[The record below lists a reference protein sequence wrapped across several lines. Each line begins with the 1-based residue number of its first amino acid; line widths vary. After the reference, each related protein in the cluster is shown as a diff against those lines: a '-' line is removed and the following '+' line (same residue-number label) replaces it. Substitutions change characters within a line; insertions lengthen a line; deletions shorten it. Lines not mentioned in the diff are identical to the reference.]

1 MKITLEIKAPALT
14 NLTVESVVQNK
25 LDNTIYVLSNINKK
39 SGFGVM
45 DNKKLRQTIN
55 VNLPSET
62 EEKPEIIHFLRYTHS
77 DFPMVDK
84 EYIEKDKK
92 EYEELLV
99 VGARR
104 GEPGFYDYF
113 MDFKEFLNE
122 TNPSFLEKNFLVIE
136 GDSDLELFYAMK
148 KHSELE
154 FEIEQDK
161 PKISVTNNG
170 MFPPKN
176 LNQNQRNNELQSE
189 DENTNYYGS
198 CTIL

>member
-1 MKITLEIKAPALT
+1 MKINLEIEEAPAFSTLK
-14 NLTVESVVQNK
+14 VESVVQNK
-25 LDNTIYVLSNINKK
+25 LDDTIYVLSNINEK

-77 DFPMVDK
+77 DFPRVDK

-92 EYEELLV
+92 EYEELMKMNI
-99 VGARR
+99 RR
-104 GEPGFYDYF
+104 GRSNFYDYF
-113 MDFKEFLNE
+113 MNFKEFFNK
-122 TNPSFLEKNFLVIE
+122 TNPSFLEKNFLVVE

-154 FEIEQDK
+154 FGIEQDK

-176 LNQNQRNNELQSE
+176 LNQNQRNNDPQS
-189 DENTNYYGS
+189 ENTNYYGS